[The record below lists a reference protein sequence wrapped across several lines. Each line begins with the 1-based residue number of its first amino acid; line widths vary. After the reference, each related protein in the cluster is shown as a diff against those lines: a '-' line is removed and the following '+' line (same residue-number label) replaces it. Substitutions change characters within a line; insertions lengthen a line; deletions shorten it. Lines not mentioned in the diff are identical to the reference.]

1 MEIVLFGF
9 TGQDILHRNTVW
21 RSQYAQVLLTVT
33 RGWRCGFRRAESVSD
48 GGGTARCRNKMTIQI
63 EAGGVQGP
71 SDTKEKIFD
80 SLLCVPV
87 NTKHIILRYNIL
99 KRKQVESGKC

>member
-1 MEIVLFGF
+1 M
-9 TGQDILHRNTVW
+9 
-21 RSQYAQVLLTVT
+21 LLTVT

-99 KRKQVESGKC
+99 KRRQVESGKC